1 MRAEKQRIAAAAR
14 VERERLLDQTR
25 RDIEMRRRMARR
37 ELTEY
42 AAELAVSVAQ
52 ERIRRTITP
61 DDQLRLVDR
70 YTSQLKEA
78 R

>member
-1 MRAEKQRIAAAAR
+1 MR
-14 VERERLLDQTR
+14 L
-25 RDIEMRRRMARR
+25 RMARR

-42 AAELAVSVAQ
+42 AAALAVSVAQ
-52 ERIRRTITP
+52 ERIKSTITP

-70 YTSQLKEA
+70 YTTQLKEA